1 MPKHVCL
8 IVYFERTD
16 IQLCHTYSTQVYDW
30 EIKSRSFFFCTL
42 KSLTSL
48 FFNFFFIIDVCIAHD
63 RLGGFRHN
71 KVPPVVYPDSFPV
84 QTSASVEIINQQ
96 FPYRGLSACP
106 PHRSLQD

>member
-1 MPKHVCL
+1 MPKH

-30 EIKSRSFFFCTL
+30 EIKSRFFFFCTL
-42 KSLTSL
+42 KSLTSP
-48 FFNFFFIIDVCIAHD
+48 FFFIDVCIAHD

-84 QTSASVEIINQQ
+84 QTSASV
-96 FPYRGLSACP
+96 
-106 PHRSLQD
+106 